1 MYIYWAALSAIF
13 IALSSLIRG
22 IESGTP
28 LPVKFSLSVVWFTCS
43 LIMLAY
49 YRWYK
54 LGSDFQLP
62 WFRQIASD
70 PASKRNRRFSW
81 GQFTAIMAGGISEFT
96 ISVCVIMTL
105 NAAQKANINQGIG
118 LNIMICNSVLVTLL
132 SYCLLGER
140 VSKTQMAGIVVIVIG
155 VALVSLFPPESEI
168 SD

>member
-43 LIMLAY
+43 LFMLAY
-49 YRWYK
+49 YRYK
-54 LGSDFQLP
+54 LGADFQLP
-62 WFRQIASD
+62 WFRQILASD
-70 PASKRNRRFSW
+70 IASGGTTKRIKRRFSW
-81 GQFTAIMAGGISEFT
+81 GQFVAIMAGGISEFT

-118 LNIMICNSVLVTLL
+118 LNIMICNSVLVTFL

-140 VSKTQMAGIVVIVIG
+140 VSKA
-155 VALVSLFPPESEI
+155 
-168 SD
+168 